1 VATILNPA
9 ESPDRVSPVR
19 FVLRAVWIA
28 IRLLLVFY
36 LGQPGLRFFYQNF

>member
-1 VATILNPA
+1 MATIRQPV
-9 ESPDRVSPVR
+9 ESPDRVAPGR
-19 FVLRAVWIA
+19 FVLRVVWIA